1 MVLLD
6 VRCMTWV
13 NLCSTASF
21 LLLICMD
28 CIQPL
33 VWVVLNGM
41 IWCVIKGNVALVFFF
56 LEDVR
61 VMAWVKNTHRSEG
74 YNGLL
79 WCWAAVVLA
88 VFTCILLER
97 SELHSGCAVAC
108 WGLPV
113 NAALRVAVLGLTAA
127 PRWTAAVQVNGL
139 PLLAVLW
146 FLHQLCPASGCLAF
160 WHLQHDLCL
169 NRLFPPCFVLLGC
182 SRHAV

>member
-1 MVLLD
+1 MLHL
-6 VRCMTWV
+6 
-13 NLCSTASF
+13 
-21 LLLICMD
+21 
-28 CIQPL
+28 
-33 VWVVLNGM
+33 
-41 IWCVIKGNVALVFFF
+41 FFF

-113 NAALRVAVLGLTAA
+113 NAALCGCAWPHRSSQVDSSCSGERLASVSCHLVPTPAV
-127 PRWTAAVQVNGL
+127 PCEW
-139 PLLAVLW
+139 VL
-146 FLHQLCPASGCLAF
+146 SVLAF
-160 WHLQHDLCL
+160 AVWFMSESVVSSLLCSPGLLQACCLEHRLCVL
-169 NRLFPPCFVLLGC
+169 SQRLLVWLQCCMVTAEIPIQPC
-182 SRHAV
+182 